1 MSRNPAWLSY
11 AESISTWLDPTAIS
25 AIRADLPELA
35 EEIVNVIQQEV
46 AEYSDSL
53 HGDFAQAI
61 RLGTEQALRRF
72 IGEDD
77 DESRA
82 VYRALGYGE
91 HQSGR
96 SLDALQS
103 AYRIGARVAWRRM
116 SSLAAAAGASAVAQ
130 QHLAEAMFAY
140 IDQLASESVDGYAA
154 AQLAR
159 AGDLERRRA
168 TLLATLLTT
177 PAVDRQQLATVAAE
191 AQWPLPR
198 RLACLSV
205 DGEPGPLARR
215 LSGNTLHGEL
225 DGAICIVVPSP
236 AGLRREAALAA
247 RRLGLRI
254 GVGPTVT
261 LAEAPR
267 SLRWATLAAGLAET
281 ASAVCAEDRLAD
293 VALRAAPEIVRALH
307 SRALLPLAGET
318 ERSRARLEA
327 TLRSW
332 MRHSGSQAA
341 TAAELSV
348 HPQTVRY
355 RVRRLRELFGEALT
369 DPDRRFELE
378 VALREPTRRTLA

>member
-11 AESISTWLDPTAIS
+11 AESTNTWLEAPAVDAIQ
-25 AIRADLPELA
+25 AELPELA
-35 EEIVNVIQQEV
+35 EEIVDVIQREV
-46 AEYSDSL
+46 AEYSDTL
-53 HGDFAQAI
+53 RGEYGQAI

-72 IGEDD
+72 IGAQE
-77 DESRA
+77 DESPA

-116 SSLAAAAGASAVAQ
+116 SRLAADAGASATAQ
-130 QHLAEAMFAY
+130 HHLAEAMFAY

-168 TLLATLLTT
+168 TLLATLLAA
-177 PAVDRQQLATVAAE
+177 PAADPEQLAAAATE
-191 AQWPLPR
+191 ARWALPR
-198 RLACLSV
+198 RLACLAV
-205 DGEPGPLARR
+205 EGEPGPLARR
-215 LSGNTLHGEL
+215 LSGDALHGEL
-225 DGAICIVVPSP
+225 GGSMCVVVPDP
-236 AGLRREAALAA
+236 GGLLHEAVVAA
-247 RRLGLRI
+247 RRLDVRV
-254 GVGPTVT
+254 GVGPTVS

-267 SLRWATLAAGLAET
+267 SLRWAGLAVKL
-281 ASAVCAEDRLAD
+281 ADRAGAVHAEDRLAD
-293 VALRAAPEIVRALH
+293 LALRAEPEILGALRA
-307 SRALLPLAGET
+307 RALLPLSGET
-318 ERSRARLEA
+318 ERSRRRLEQ
-327 TLRSW
+327 TLRAW
-332 MRHSGSQAA
+332 MRHRGSQAA
-341 TAAELSV
+341 IAAELSV

-378 VALREPTRRTLA
+378 VALRSAGSD